1 MPVISLSQ
9 LADAVSVIA
18 NMAAA
23 QRPKRTIAEDSLYH
37 QSTKSA
43 CGEVLHPD
51 HCPLVFH
58 RYLSFNCPARL
69 SGTADTAAAEGSSVW
84 LLNIVF
90 TVKATLAGGAAY
102 SGVLFIGANP
112 TYTNAN
118 NLVLTS
124 DSSTGINIAKQFV
137 AQVPLTQK
145 LTLYVSR

>member
-23 QRPKRTIAEDSLYH
+23 QRPKRTIVDHLFH
-37 QSTKSA
+37 QRTECAS
-43 CGEVLHPD
+43 GEVLHRD
-51 HCPLVFH
+51 SCHFSFH

-69 SGTADTAAAEGSSVW
+69 SGSADTAAAEGSSVW

-145 LTLYVSR
+145 LTIM